1 MTVTNQQIDNILSE
15 LLELHPKRID
25 LSLGRIINLL
35 KKINE
40 PQSKIKN
47 IIHVAGTNGKYS
59 TLRYLQEI
67 LRYNNKTTN
76 AYISPHL
83 IRFNERF
90 ELKDK
95 QVDNETLLNTLINI
109 KDKNDND
116 PITFFEITSAAFF
129 ELASKHTADYTLLEV
144 GLGGR
149 LDSSNVINPLISV
162 ISSISLDHQDFLG
175 DKIEQI
181 AFEKSGIIK
190 KNVPVVIG
198 YQPYR
203 EAKQILIDQAQY
215 LECPTFIYG
224 YDFFMSEDNDQ
235 LVYEDPDHRIKFN
248 KLKNQNGKFQI
259 KNLATAI
266 ATCLQLY
273 KVEVK
278 DFLKNDLHQKVYFP
292 GRFEKLEN
300 NKLNK
305 LISDQNE
312 LYLDGSHNQDGSK
325 NINDALKELPEKKLC
340 LIVGMI
346 NTKDPLRYISEY
358 DNLELLTTITIPDE
372 ENSYSADELKNIFS
386 NNIKN
391 TKQSN
396 SIEEAVKSTAE
407 AFPDARILICGSLYL
422 AGKVL
427 ELS

>member
-1 MTVTNQQIDNILSE
+1 LIVSNQQIDNLLLD

-25 LSLGRIINLL
+25 LSLGRILNLL
-35 KKINE
+35 QKIND
-40 PQSKIKN
+40 PQKKIKN
-47 IIHVAGTNGKYS
+47 IIHIAGTNGKYS

-67 LRYNNKTTN
+67 LRYNNNSTN

-90 ELKDK
+90 ELKDE
-95 QVDNETLLNTLINI
+95 QVDNETLLSTLTNI
-109 KDKNDND
+109 KEKNNND

-129 ELASKHTADYTLLEV
+129 ELASKHESDYTLLEV

-198 YQPYR
+198 YQPYK
-203 EAKQILIDQAQY
+203 EAKQILIDQAQH

-224 YDFFMSEDNDQ
+224 YDFFISEDNDQ
-235 LVYEDPDHRIKFN
+235 LIYEDPDHRIKFN

-278 DFLKNDLHQKVYFP
+278 DFLKNDLHQKVYLP

-305 LISDQNE
+305 LISDHNE

-340 LIVGMI
+340 LILGMI

-358 DNLELLTTITIPDE
+358 DDLELLTTITIPDE
-372 ENSYSADELKNIFS
+372 ENSYSAEELKNIFS
-386 NNIKN
+386 DNIKN

-396 SIEEAVKSTAE
+396 SIEEAVKSTAK

-427 ELS
+427 ELN

>member
-1 MTVTNQQIDNILSE
+1 MIPS
-15 LLELHPKRID
+15 H
-25 LSLGRIINLL
+25 S
-35 KKINE
+35 
-40 PQSKIKN
+40 
-47 IIHVAGTNGKYS
+47 
-59 TLRYLQEI
+59 
-67 LRYNNKTTN
+67 
-76 AYISPHL
+76 
-83 IRFNERF
+83 
-90 ELKDK
+90 
-95 QVDNETLLNTLINI
+95 
-109 KDKNDND
+109 
-116 PITFFEITSAAFF
+116 FEITSAAFF
-129 ELASKHTADYTLLEV
+129 ELASKYVADYTLLEV

-203 EAKQILIDQAQY
+203 EAKQILIDQAKY

-235 LVYEDPDHRIKFN
+235 LIYEDPDIRIKFN
-248 KLKNQNGKFQI
+248 KLKNQNGKFQT

-273 KVEVK
+273 KIEVK

-346 NTKDPLRYISEY
+346 NTKDPLRYVSEY

-372 ENSYSADELKNIFS
+372 ENSYSADELKKYFQI
-386 NNIKN
+386 I
-391 TKQSN
+391 
-396 SIEEAVKSTAE
+396 
-407 AFPDARILICGSLYL
+407 
-422 AGKVL
+422 
-427 ELS
+427 

>member
-1 MTVTNQQIDNILSE
+1 LTVTNQQIDNILSE

-35 KKINE
+35 KKVNE

-67 LRYNNKTTN
+67 LRYNNKSTN

-95 QVDNETLLNTLINI
+95 QVDNETLLNALNNI
-109 KDKNDND
+109 KDKNNND

-129 ELASKHTADYTLLEV
+129 ELASKYEADYTLLEV

-190 KNVPVVIG
+190 KHVPVVIG
-198 YQPYR
+198 YQPYK

-224 YDFFMSEDNDQ
+224 YDFFMREDNDQ
-235 LVYEDPDHRIKFN
+235 LIYEDPDHRIKFN
-248 KLKNQNGKFQI
+248 KLESQNGKFQI
-259 KNLATAI
+259 KNLAAAI
-266 ATCLQLY
+266 ATCLQLH

-278 DFLKNDLHQKVYFP
+278 GFLKNDLHQKVYFP

-372 ENSYSADELKNIFS
+372 ENSYSADELKNIFL

-391 TKQSN
+391 TKQSS
-396 SIEEAVKSTAE
+396 SIEDAVKSTAE

-422 AGKVL
+422 VGKVL

>member
-25 LSLGRIINLL
+25 LSLGRIVNLL

-90 ELKDK
+90 ELEDK
-95 QVDNETLLNTLINI
+95 QIDNETLLNTLIDI
-109 KDKNDND
+109 KDKNNNN

-129 ELASKHTADYTLLEV
+129 ELASKHEADYTLLEV

-198 YQPYR
+198 YQPYK
-203 EAKQILIDQAQY
+203 EAEQILIDQAQY

-224 YDFFMSEDNDQ
+224 CDFFIYEDNNQ
-235 LVYEDPDHRIKFN
+235 LIYEDPDHRMKFN
-248 KLKNQNGKFQI
+248 KLKSQNGKFQI

-266 ATCLQLY
+266 ATCLQLN

-278 DFLKNDLHQKVYFP
+278 NFLKNNLHQKVYFP

-340 LIVGMI
+340 LILGMI
-346 NTKDPLRYISEY
+346 NTKDPLRYVS
-358 DNLELLTTITIPDE
+358 
-372 ENSYSADELKNIFS
+372 
-386 NNIKN
+386 
-391 TKQSN
+391 
-396 SIEEAVKSTAE
+396 
-407 AFPDARILICGSLYL
+407 
-422 AGKVL
+422 
-427 ELS
+427 

>member
-1 MTVTNQQIDNILSE
+1 MTVTNQQIDNILSD

-40 PQSKIKN
+40 PQSRIKN

-67 LRYNNKTTN
+67 LRYNNKSTN

-90 ELKDK
+90 ELKDE
-95 QVDNETLLNTLINI
+95 QIDNETLLNTLINI
-109 KDKNDND
+109 KDKNEND

-129 ELASKHTADYTLLEV
+129 ELASKHEADYTLLEV

-198 YQPYR
+198 YQPYKQ
-203 EAKQILIDQAQY
+203 AKQILIDQAQY
-215 LECPTFIYG
+215 LECPIFIYG
-224 YDFFMSEDNDQ
+224 YDFFISEDNDQ
-235 LVYEDPDHRIKFN
+235 LIYEDPDHRIKFN
-248 KLKNQNGKFQI
+248 KLESQNGKFQI

-278 DFLKNDLHQKVYFP
+278 DFLKNNLHQKVYLP

-305 LISDQNE
+305 LISDRNE

-346 NTKDPLRYISEY
+346 NTKDPLSYVSEY
-358 DNLELLTTITIPDE
+358 DNLELLTTIAIPDE
-372 ENSYSADELKNIFS
+372 KNSYSADELKNIFS

-391 TKQSN
+391 IKQSN
-396 SIEEAVKSTAE
+396 SIEEAVKSTAK

-427 ELS
+427 ELN

>member
-175 DKIEQI
+175 DKVEQI

-224 YDFFMSEDNDQ
+224 RDFFMSEDNDQ

-266 ATCLQLY
+266 ATCLQLNN
-273 KVEVK
+273 VEVK

-305 LISDQNE
+305 LISDENE

-325 NINDALKELPEKKLC
+325 NINDALKELPKKKLC

-396 SIEEAVKSTAE
+396 SIEEAVESTAK

-427 ELS
+427 ELN

>member
-1 MTVTNQQIDNILSE
+1 MTDNNQQIDNILSE

-40 PQSKIKN
+40 PHSKIKN
-47 IIHVAGTNGKYS
+47 IIHIAGTNGKYS

-67 LRYNNKTTN
+67 LRYNNKSTN

-129 ELASKHTADYTLLEV
+129 ELASKHVADYTLLEV

-235 LVYEDPDHRIKFN
+235 LIYEDPDHRIKFN

-292 GRFEKLEN
+292 GRFEKLKN
-300 NKLNK
+300 NKLNE

-325 NINDALKELPEKKLC
+325 NVNDALKELPEKKLC

-346 NTKDPLRYISEY
+346 NTKDPLRYVSEY

-372 ENSYSADELKNIFS
+372 ENSYSANELKNIFS

-396 SIEEAVKSTAE
+396 SIEEAVESTAK

>member
-35 KKINE
+35 KKVNE

-47 IIHVAGTNGKYS
+47 IIHIAGTNGKYS
-59 TLRYLQEI
+59 TLRYIQEI
-67 LRYNNKTTN
+67 LRYNNKSTN

-109 KDKNDND
+109 KDKNNNN

-129 ELASKHTADYTLLEV
+129 ELASKHEADYTLLEV

-198 YQPYR
+198 YQPYK
-203 EAKQILIDQAQY
+203 EAEQILIDQAQY

-224 YDFFMSEDNDQ
+224 CDFFISEDNNQ
-235 LVYEDPDHRIKFN
+235 LIYEDPDHRIKFN

-266 ATCLQLY
+266 ATCLHLH

-305 LISDQNE
+305 LISNQNE
-312 LYLDGSHNQDGSK
+312 IYLDGSHNQDGSK

-346 NTKDPLRYISEY
+346 NTKDPLRYVSEY
-358 DNLELLTTITIPDE
+358 DNLELLTTITIPE
-372 ENSYSADELKNIFS
+372 QENSYSANELKNIFS
-386 NNIKN
+386 NKIKN
-391 TKQSN
+391 TRQSN
-396 SIEEAVKSTAE
+396 TIEDAVKSTAK

-427 ELS
+427 ELN

>member
-1 MTVTNQQIDNILSE
+1 LTVTNQQIDNILSE

-40 PQSKIKN
+40 PHSKIKN

-67 LRYNNKTTN
+67 LRYNNKSTN

-109 KDKNDND
+109 KDENDND

-129 ELASKHTADYTLLEV
+129 ELASKHAADYTLLEV

-224 YDFFMSEDNDQ
+224 YDFLMSEDNGQ

-266 ATCLQLY
+266 ATCLQLN

-312 LYLDGSHNQDGSK
+312 LYLDGGHNQDGSK

-396 SIEEAVKSTAE
+396 SIEEAVKSTAK

>member
-129 ELASKHTADYTLLEV
+129 ELASNHTADYTLLEV

-162 ISSISLDHQDFLG
+162 ISSISHDHQDFLG

-266 ATCLQLY
+266 ATCLQLN
-273 KVEVK
+273 KVEIK

-325 NINDALKELPEKKLC
+325 NINDALKELPKKKLC

-346 NTKDPLRYISEY
+346 NTKDPLRYVSEY
-358 DNLELLTTITIPDE
+358 DNLELLTTITIPNE

-396 SIEEAVKSTAE
+396 SIEEAVNSTAK